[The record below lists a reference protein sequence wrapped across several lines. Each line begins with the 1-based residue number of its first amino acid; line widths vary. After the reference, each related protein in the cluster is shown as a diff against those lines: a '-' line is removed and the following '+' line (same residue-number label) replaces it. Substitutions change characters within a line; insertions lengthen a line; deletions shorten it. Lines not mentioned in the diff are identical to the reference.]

1 MKKFLIRF
9 ILFCLPLAAISY
21 STDVFVSKELKKSN
35 TYTEGEYSTWNDI
48 YDGKINS
55 DIVVYGSSRA
65 WEHIDPTM
73 ITDSLHTTAYNLGI
87 NGHTFWLQ
95 YLRHKLLLEHNTK
108 PKLIIHSLDIFTLN
122 KGEDLFNPD
131 QFLPYMLF
139 NEEMKNSIA
148 DYNGYK
154 LPDFFIPLIRYYGK
168 TDALKNTVKLLLK
181 PSVNPVMRVKG
192 YQGQEKE
199 WNSDFDKVREKMDY
213 FVAKY
218 DTASI
223 MLFDKYLEECKE
235 KNIKVVF
242 VYTPEYIEGQKFIKN
257 KEALMAIYNRFSKK
271 YNIPFYDYSNDP
283 LCFEKKYFY
292 NVLHLNKAGAELFT
306 AKLIQR
312 LKEDNPGTDIWPSV
326 K

>member
-35 TYTEGEYSTWNDI
+35 TYDDGEYSTWNDV

-55 DIVVYGSSRA
+55 DIVIYGSSRA

-95 YLRHKLLLEHNTK
+95 YLRHKVLLEHNK
-108 PKLIIHSLDIFTLN
+108 QPKLIIHSLDIFTLN
-122 KGEDLFNPD
+122 KGGDLFNAD

-139 NEEMKNSIA
+139 NNEMKNTIL
-148 DYNGYK
+148 DYNGYQY
-154 LPDFFIPLIRYYGK
+154 LDFFVPLIRYYGK
-168 TDALKNTVKLLLK
+168 TVALKHAFSLLRH
-181 PSVNPVMRVKG
+181 PSENPVIRVKG
-192 YQGQEKE
+192 YQGQPFE
-199 WNSDFDKVREKMDY
+199 WNSDFDKVRKKMDS
-213 FVAKY
+213 FEAKY

-223 MLFDKYLEECKE
+223 ILFDQYLAECKS

-257 KEALMAIYNRFSKK
+257 KEALMAVYNRFSKK
-271 YNIPFYDYSNDP
+271 YDIPFYDYTNDSIS
-283 LCFEKKYFY
+283 LQRKYFY
-292 NVLHLNKAGAELFT
+292 NVLHLNKEGAELFT
-306 AKLIQR
+306 SKLIQR
-312 LKEDNPGTDIWPSV
+312 LKEDNPHTDIWPAV